1 MNAQNMQAQMH
12 MNAVGLRS
20 AVCGEYTP
28 AGVLFILARRPV
40 PRPEGGGFV
49 VVGVGEGARGALG
62 HRGDRYW
69 CTARGAPTSEKRAP
83 KVRLYAKMRALSTI
97 G

>member
-1 MNAQNMQAQMH
+1 MDLVALLHLWEGMDS
-12 MNAVGLRS
+12 S

-28 AGVLFILARRPV
+28 AGVLFRLARRPV

-62 HRGDRYW
+62 HRG
-69 CTARGAPTSEKRAP
+69 TTSP
-83 KVRLYAKMRALSTI
+83 

>member
-1 MNAQNMQAQMH
+1 MRPGKKYLE
-12 MNAVGLRS
+12 VVFGRTDVS

-62 HRGDRYW
+62 HRG
-69 CTARGAPTSEKRAP
+69 TTSP
-83 KVRLYAKMRALSTI
+83 